1 MKKLLLLT
9 LFVCIGSIKMSSQI
23 IIFEYPAIE
32 YEFKKNY
39 QYYKNALGDKY
50 EILEKNNS
58 EYWNI
63 SKKENVDY
71 WNQMILRDYGITVGM
86 VSYGSTSLKR
96 KATDFNM
103 IGENIT
109 SITFQP
115 WMSIESIV
123 SEKGDFIFELRPV
136 PVAYTKGLIGTREI
150 TKKPGTQKMMWDSE
164 DGFLKD
170 AIKIREIYN
179 YKDDILFFKQSVV
192 NQLKTEKIYDN
203 NSALQYEGLKIK
215 SDHVGGGF
223 YGKGRKQQV
232 NKNGI
237 TEYYRC
243 GSEYSSCQSRP
254 EEEVLFIQG
263 KRILTKT
270 NKRIR
275 SSSYKWTFSKTEF
288 EITSHFNE
296 FDIEPMIELFI
307 KDIKGFA
314 SYYEFNEKWLDI
326 HKNQKIIATFEPL
339 EENTLAKAY
348 GRNDK
353 NQILIKIDP
362 EKWAKASSIKRWYIL
377 YHELGHDFL
386 NFRHGQGGKMMF
398 NYPLSSRITIENF
411 VEDRNYM
418 FKTYLKNI
426 FPQRYE
432 D

>member
-1 MKKLLLLT
+1 MKKLLLLA
-9 LFVCIGSIKMSSQI
+9 LFVCIGSIKISSQVI
-23 IIFEYPAIE
+23 IMVYSDNKD
-32 YEFKKNY
+32 EFKKNY
-39 QYYKNALGDKY
+39 QFYKNTLGDKY

-58 EYWNI
+58 EYWMI

-71 WNQMILRDYGITVGM
+71 WNQIILSDWGFTPGM
-86 VSYGSTSLKR
+86 SSYGWNKQERYSTDL
-96 KATDFNM
+96 NM

-115 WMSIESIV
+115 WMSIKSII
-123 SEKGDFIFELRPV
+123 SETEDFIFELRPL
-136 PVAYTKGLIGTREI
+136 PVAYSRAVIGTREI
-150 TKKPGTQKMMWDSE
+150 TIKPGTQKMVWDSG
-164 DGFLKD
+164 DGFLQE

-179 YKDDILFFKQSVV
+179 YENILSNEIEIFDSN

-203 NSALQYEGLKIK
+203 NSTLQYKGLKIK
-215 SDHVGGGF
+215 SDYVGGEF
-223 YGKGRKQQV
+223 YGKGRKQEV
-232 NKNGI
+232 KKNGI

-243 GSEYSSCQSRP
+243 GSEYSSCQYQP

-296 FDIEPMIELFI
+296 FDIEPMIKLFI
-307 KDIKGFA
+307 RDIKGFA
-314 SYYEFNEKWLDI
+314 TYYDLKGDFDI
-326 HKNQKIIATFEPL
+326 YKEQKITATFEPL
-339 EENTLAKAY
+339 EGNILAKAY
-348 GRNDK
+348 GRNYK

-398 NYPLSSRITIENF
+398 NYPLNSQITIENF

-418 FKTYLKNI
+418 FKSYFKNAT
-426 FPQRYE
+426 E
-432 D
+432 